1 MKSILALLCIILLP
15 APALAQAG
23 GSIFIEEM
31 TWMEVRDRV
40 AQGASTALVPIGGT
54 EQSGPQMATGKH
66 NSIMRYAASD
76 IARKVGGT
84 LVAPLIS
91 YSPSGRLSPPE
102 GHMQFPGTL
111 SVRSETLAMLLED
124 VATSLKQSGFRLI
137 CFIGDNA
144 GSQSVQQQ
152 VADSLSGRWA
162 MEGVQVLNING
173 YANTT
178 EQGEW
183 ATNNGSMAPDPMA
196 HAGMAETSE
205 LMAVNLGQVR
215 TAQFGAYTERDYAST
230 GAAGDA
236 TQSNASFGRGI
247 LGVKITAA
255 IRQIK
260 QAAGQSEQ

>member
-1 MKSILALLCIILLP
+1 MKSILTLLCILFFPLS
-15 APALAQAG
+15 AFAQAG
-23 GSIFIEEM
+23 GSIFIEDL
-31 TWMEVRDRV
+31 TWMEVRDRI
-40 AQGASTALVPIGGT
+40 AGGSSTALVPIGGT

-66 NSIMRYAASD
+66 NSIMRYAAGD

-91 YSPSGRLSPPE
+91 YSPSGRLNPPE
-102 GHMQFPGTL
+102 GHMMFPGTI

-137 CFIGDNA
+137 CFIGENA

-162 MEGVQVLNING
+162 MEGVQVLNVSG

-178 EQGEW
+178 EQAAW
-183 ATNNGSMAPDPMA
+183 ATANGSMAPDPMA
-196 HAGMAETSE
+196 HAGMNETSE

-215 TAQFGAYTERDYAST
+215 TNQFGAYTERDYAST

-260 QAAGQSEQ
+260 QAAGRSEQ